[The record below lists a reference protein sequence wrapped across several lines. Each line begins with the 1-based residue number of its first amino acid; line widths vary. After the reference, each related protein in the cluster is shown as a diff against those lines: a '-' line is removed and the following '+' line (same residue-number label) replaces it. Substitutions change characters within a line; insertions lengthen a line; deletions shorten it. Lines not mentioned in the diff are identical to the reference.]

1 MPLRLPWDLRFPRI
15 SSILVTEFAWVFE
28 TSLSAKM
35 RLVYLLARAFL
46 VVSFGELR
54 TKQRHSIAIALAE
67 RLLRQAGDAVRP
79 R

>member
-1 MPLRLPWDLRFPRI
+1 
-15 SSILVTEFAWVFE
+15 
-28 TSLSAKM
+28 M

-46 VVSFGELR
+46 VVSFGEFR